1 MQLWSWLRCPKS
13 PTSRSAAR
21 ATSGTGP
28 DRPPLPAGGA
38 SPGATVG
45 LVISPTQPTW
55 RLGSNVTTITIGRDG
70 S

>member
-1 MQLWSWLRCPKS
+1 VPREPHPVPGLI
-13 PTSRSAAR
+13 AHHF
-21 ATSGTGP
+21 
-28 DRPPLPAGGA
+28 PPEVRRL
-38 SPGATVG
+38 GATVG